1 VFWERELDQLVCN
14 ISRVSSYIPETLVIF
29 SKDAHQWV
37 EYIELNGVERLEKME
52 MLLCVVPQSVL
63 FNLSYI
69 TWIFYAF
76 NIVKRDGR
84 HKIFWLS
91 ETNWK

>member
-37 EYIELNGVERLEKME
+37 EYIELNRVERLEKME
-52 MLLCVVPQSVL
+52 M
-63 FNLSYI
+63 F
-69 TWIFYAF
+69 
-76 NIVKRDGR
+76 IVRCPSKCF
-84 HKIFWLS
+84 I
-91 ETNWK
+91 

>member
-52 MLLCVVPQSVL
+52 MFIDRYPSKC
-63 FNLSYI
+63 FI
-69 TWIFYAF
+69 
-76 NIVKRDGR
+76 
-84 HKIFWLS
+84 
-91 ETNWK
+91 